1 MALGII
7 AGMNMGIGFRLA
19 LLGAVAVLLALPG
32 AGAWRDANRNGTMEP
47 YEDPAKEIAVRVDDL
62 LSRMTPAEKAGQLNL
77 PYWSPGKDNSDV
89 ERRLASGGVGGL
101 LICGGTNP
109 AKVNELQRLACERS
123 RLGVPVF
130 NGQDIIHGASV
141 TFPISLFLAGA
152 FEPALFQNIQ
162 MLAARDAA
170 AEGITVMFAPMS
182 DVARDLRWGRNAE
195 TCGEDPYLASLCVA
209 EAVRGIQGWD
219 PSAPDRCA
227 SCPKHFVG
235 YSEGRGGRDYNE
247 SEIGDWTLQ
256 NVHLLPFRAAVDAGA
271 QAIMSNFT
279 SVDGVP
285 GCANRRTLTDVLR
298 GQLGFKGLVMSDW
311 DAVGQ
316 LVDWGYAADKA
327 EAAVRAVMAG
337 NDMDM
342 ITGAYVA
349 HLPEAV
355 AAGRLPADVLDVAA
369 RRVLAVKFRLELF
382 ERPYVETGLVARVRA
397 ADKVSAY
404 ALARDCVR
412 KSVVMLKNEGV
423 LPLAPLKRV
432 ALIGPFADDREEMIG
447 CWGGRAQPE
456 HVVTLRMALEA
467 KLGADRMAY
476 ARGCAAKLTPP
487 VKFLQDGTRVRD
499 ESAPPTDETFDAE
512 GALAAAKGADA
523 VILAVGETRDWTGEN
538 ASRRALGLTGRQQ
551 ELFDLLVAEGI
562 RPIVIVFSGRPLILP
577 AVWEKSA
584 AVLYAGQPGSQAGNG
599 LADLLFGR
607 VSPSG
612 RLTMSVPEDV
622 GELPAYYNRCRTG
635 RPKSGGYR
643 DKDDSSA
650 DHSVRFPFGFGLTYG
665 DVAYSPCAVSGN
677 VVWATVTNRS
687 SCGVIETVQLYVTQC
702 ACREGARPERE
713 LRGFQRV
720 GLNPGESRLVT
731 FRLTDETLGYRT
743 RDGRFVCDD
752 GRYLVRIAPH
762 AAAGE
767 PQVFERKGAL

>member
-1 MALGII
+1 
-7 AGMNMGIGFRLA
+7 MNLKTGFRLA
-19 LLGAVAVLLALPG
+19 SLGAAAVLQASTC

-47 YEDPAKEIAVRVDDL
+47 YEDPAQTVAARVDDL
-62 LSRMTPAEKAGQLNL
+62 VSRMTPDEKAGQLNL
-77 PYWSPGKDNSDV
+77 PYWSPGKDNAAV
-89 ERRLASGGVGGL
+89 ERLIASGGVGGL
-101 LICGGTNP
+101 LICSGTDP
-109 AKVNELQRLACERS
+109 AKANELQRLACERS

-141 TFPISLFLAGA
+141 TFPISPFLAGA
-152 FEPALFQNIQ
+152 FEPELFERAQAV
-162 MLAARDAA
+162 AARDAA
-170 AEGITVMFAPMS
+170 AEGITVMFAPMC

-195 TCGEDPYLASLCVA
+195 TCGEDPYLTSLCVA
-209 EAVRGIQGWD
+209 AAVRGIQGDD
-219 PSAPDRCA
+219 PSAPDRCV

-256 NVHLLPFRAAVDAGA
+256 NAHLPPFRAAVDAGA
-271 QAIMSNFT
+271 LAIMSNFT
-279 SVDGVP
+279 TIDGVP

-298 GQLGFKGLVMSDW
+298 GQLGFTGLVMSDW

-316 LVDWGYAADKA
+316 LVDWGIAADKA
-327 EAAVRAVMAG
+327 EAAERAVAAG

-369 RRVLAVKFRLELF
+369 RRVLAVKFRLGLF

-397 ADKVSAY
+397 ADETAAR

-412 KSVVMLKNEGV
+412 KSAVLLKNEGA
-423 LPLAPLKRV
+423 LPLDAASLRRV

-456 HVVTLRMALEA
+456 RAVTLRAALEA
-467 KLGADRMAY
+467 ELGTGRVAS

-512 GALAAAKGADA
+512 KALAAAKGADA

-551 ELFDLLVAEGI
+551 ELFDRLVAEGI
-562 RPIVIVFSGRPLILP
+562 RPVVIVFSGRPLILP

-584 AVLYAGQPGSQAGNG
+584 AVLYAGQPGSEAGNG

-607 VSPSG
+607 TSPSG
-612 RLTMSVPEDV
+612 RLTMSVPENV
-622 GELPAYYNRCRTG
+622 GELPAYYNRCNTG
-635 RPKSGGYR
+635 RPRSGGYR

-665 DVAYSPCAVSGN
+665 DVGYSPCAVSGDT
-677 VVWATVTNRS
+677 VRATVTNR
-687 SCGVIETVQLYVTQC
+687 GGRPVVETVQLYVT
-702 ACREGARPERE
+702 ACVCRAGARPERE
-713 LRGFQRV
+713 LRGFRRV
-720 GLNPGESRLVT
+720 SLKPGESREVV

-743 RDGRFVCDD
+743 RDGRFACDA

-767 PQVFERKGAL
+767 PQVFECRGGLR